1 MPNRVNRRHIIQS
14 SGAAALAATLGDG
27 ESEYPELLTPW
38 QKLVGSL
45 DILKPDE
52 PMNAD
57 YPDDPV
63 QFINDV
69 LGYKL
74 WKMQEEIVYSV
85 WENRYT
91 SVASCHG
98 IGKSVVSAAIVITWL
113 HLNENSIVVS
123 TAPTGRQ
130 VEHILWRNIRQMYRT
145 AKKPLLGPRPPLTM
159 RYDIA
164 ETWFAMGFKP
174 QDTETDPLQGFHS
187 IKPLSVVD
195 EAAGVAPTIIDG
207 MMAMMTTPE
216 ARSLWIGNPTSTSG
230 PFYDSHH
237 KDEAMFKTFVIA
249 WPDTPNY
256 TRLPGEKPIIEGL
269 IDRQWVEDVIEKY
282 GEESPYVRARVF
294 AEWVSAED
302 VLVPLHLLEEAKNK
316 PWSAEYASEV
326 QHGGLDIARDGK
338 DKTVLTLR
346 EGNQIIGTYEIKEVD
361 FFAIANKVLDLAS
374 QYLPGMTQLKIDEIG
389 LGAGMV
395 DVMRNKIADLD
406 EKAEQT
412 AQEVRWSNLLV
423 TGVNFSRKAHDPEKY
438 MNQRCEAYG
447 ELAQRFRDRE
457 IRGNIHPGVIGD
469 LSDLRAKFGP
479 RHTQPII
486 EPKDDFRK
494 RVGHSP
500 DHSDSVAL
508 AFYIPPPPELVEIGV
523 LSFGYAEQR
532 WGRL

>member
-1 MPNRVNRRHIIQS
+1 MPNRINRRQIIQS
-14 SGAAALAATLGDG
+14 SGAIALAATLGDDRQ
-27 ESEYPELLTPW
+27 EAPELNTPW
-38 QKLVGSL
+38 QRLVGSL
-45 DILKPDE
+45 DILRPDE

-85 WENRYT
+85 WESRYT

-98 IGKSVVSAAIVITWL
+98 IGKSLVSAAIVITWL

-145 AKKPLLGPRPPLTM
+145 AKKPLLGPRPPLTT

-187 IKPLSVVD
+187 IKPLALID

-207 MMAMMTTPE
+207 MMAMMTTDD
-216 ARSLWIGNPTSTSG
+216 ARFLMIGNPTSTSG

-237 KDEAMFKTFVIA
+237 SNEAMYRTFVVA

-256 TRLPGEKPIIEGL
+256 NLGPGDKRPIPGL
-269 IDRQWVEDVIEKY
+269 IDHQWVEDVIQKY
-282 GEESPYVRARVF
+282 GEESPYVRSRVF

-302 VLVPLHLLEEAKNK
+302 VLVPLHLLEEANNK
-316 PWSAEYASEV
+316 PWSEEYASEV
-326 QHGGLDIARDGK
+326 QHGGLDVARDGK

-361 FFAIANKVLDLAS
+361 FFAIANHALDLADK
-374 QYLPGMTQLKIDEIG
+374 YLPGMTQIKIDEIG

-395 DVMRNKIADLD
+395 DVMRRLVSDLEVKEGLSGKD
-406 EKAEQT
+406 E
-412 AQEVRWSNLLV
+412 RWSRLIV
-423 TGVNFSRKAHDPEKY
+423 TGVNFSRKAYDPEKY

-457 IRGNIHPGVIGD
+457 IRGNIHAGVIGD
-469 LSDLRAKFGP
+469 LSDLRAKYGP

-508 AFYIPPPPELVEIGV
+508 AFYNPPPPEIVAIGV
-523 LSFGYAEQR
+523 LSFGYAEQN